1 MASLKDA
8 KENFADFLD
17 IFSEWFSVARHPIEN
32 CLALLAIHGERDRYK
47 QIKRLWV
54 ASFVIILVVSL
65 PLYHQF
71 GIEWNTMGYH
81 LVNLLCFSFLLM
93 VSAFT
98 TQIGLR
104 IYRVRAPFS
113 DIAAMWTAFFA
124 CYQPIVAVLANVTA
138 LKGYTTLATAH
149 RQGLDFPQAIAA
161 MVSIGSAA
169 IPSPLDIA
177 VTVCRWLA
185 WAGSLVCAT
194 LMAITIAETY
204 SIPRQKSFSALAF
217 ALVLGCP
224 VVLLPW
230 FVSIYVMYVFS
241 H

>member
-8 KENFADFLD
+8 KENFADLLD

-32 CLALLAIHGERDRYK
+32 CRALLAVPGERDRYK

-54 ASFVIILVVSL
+54 ASFVITLIVSL
-65 PLYHQF
+65 PLYHQI
-71 GIEWNTMGYH
+71 GIDLSTMGYH
-81 LVNLLCFSFLLM
+81 LANLLCFSFLLM

-104 IYRVRAPFS
+104 IYKVRAPFS

-124 CYQPIVAVLANVTA
+124 CYQPIFAVLANVTA
-138 LKGYTTLATAH
+138 LKRYTTLATAH
-149 RQGLDFPQAIAA
+149 RQGLDFPHAIAA
-161 MVSIGSAA
+161 MYSVGSAA
-169 IPSPLDIA
+169 IPGPLDFA
-177 VTVCRWLA
+177 VTVCGWLA
-185 WAGSLVCAT
+185 LAGNLVCAT
-194 LMAITIAETY
+194 LMAITIAEIY

-224 VVLLPW
+224 FFLLPW
-230 FVSIYVMYVFS
+230 FVSIYVMYAFS